1 MKVYTLV
8 ASDYEGSDT
17 WKICKSRKKAE
28 RLMGQCKRLQKL
40 YKNLRDWERA
50 SSRGFWDTHPELK
63 DTERVKGWY
72 DTQDWETYQYWE
84 KQLDELFKELGASSF
99 HSKCYIREMKLE

>member
-8 ASDYEGSDT
+8 ASDYESSET

-28 RLMGQCKRLQKL
+28 KLIEQCERLQKL
-40 YKNLRDWERA
+40 YNDLRDWERA

-63 DTERVKGWY
+63 DTKRVEGWY
-72 DTQDWETYQYWE
+72 DTQDWKTYQYWD
-84 KQLDELFKELGASSF
+84 KQFNELFKELGTSSF
-99 HSKCYIREMKLE
+99 YSQCYIKVMELE